1 MATYMEGQI
10 EFGLLSLGRDP
21 AQTLAE
27 ERAALVNRIRMTHAR
42 LDTLKPDWK
51 SFVTDSSFPMES
63 VREYEA
69 SGTANGDSGHEVED
83 SGDATE
89 LMGDLHRLVKD
100 MTNVEARLRE
110 ERQNALEDDKR
121 ATERRH
127 DYGPLIYEWLSMLA
141 SAPDDVM
148 RDLVEVTGQ

>member
-1 MATYMEGQI
+1 MATYVEGQI

-21 AQTLAE
+21 AQSLAE
-27 ERAALVNRIRMTHAR
+27 EGAALINRIRKTHAR

-51 SFVTDSSFPMES
+51 SFVTDSSSPVES
-63 VREYEA
+63 IREYEE
-69 SGTANGDSGHEVED
+69 SGTANGDSSHEVED
-83 SGDATE
+83 NGDATE
-89 LMGDLHRLVKD
+89 LMGALHRLVKD
-100 MTNVEARLRE
+100 ATNIDARLQE

-121 ATERRH
+121 AAERRH

-148 RDLVEVTGQ
+148 RDLVEVTRQ